1 MNSGQG
7 SPGRYGQLH
16 KVSPV
21 ICRCE
26 PDVNSQI
33 SVKKPVFLAQSPS
46 RTRRFLCNLD
56 RFMNHLGF
64 LFVLNKERLAN
75 TCFYAISVSFYA
87 SGSLCFKQRK
97 TGEYAYGMVHLYV
110 DQLSGGGRLVCKRK
124 ISIFPVKVWENIKHI
139 EFQGCLSLSW
149 YKWTS
154 VRWHKQTSLS
164 RQKENVETAQNL
176 RHEPVPIVVGNL

>member
-1 MNSGQG
+1 MWT
-7 SPGRYGQLH
+7 
-16 KVSPV
+16 
-21 ICRCE
+21 RCE
-26 PDVNSQI
+26 LTDFRQEAGVSCAI
-33 SVKKPVFLAQSPS
+33 SVKNPAFLMQSRS
-46 RTRRFLCNLD
+46 FYES
-56 RFMNHLGF
+56 LGVS
-64 LFVLNKERLAN
+64 FVLNKERLAN
-75 TCFYAISVSFYA
+75 TCFYAISVASLYASLYA

-176 RHEPVPIVVGNL
+176 RHEPVAIVVGNLYYR